1 MAADRKSLNRQA
13 IEEFANCFTPPLKV
27 VATDSIGGARVAHG
41 WMCAH
46 HDPEHEIGL
55 TAVCWGNGHFKA
67 WVEATGSRDYA
78 GSAGMVMSEVL
89 GALRLSCGSDFDLD
103 ACAEHA
109 NSYGDSE
116 KVEGASVPT
125 KDLEEWRDALIADM
139 PTKVVV
145 DAAVRDSCDPNK
157 VPDRP
162 NPEFIDMMGLTS
174 LERVKACEMYPNL
187 RFSINA
193 GKRYDSNG
201 GESEHA
207 GLIRGDQLEH
217 VRRAM
222 AAAPLKDGC
231 DHKFKN
237 NPLSGYQR
245 CIKCGGDDPLRFNV
259 DVDAQRLVPRGH
271 GCDHDFK
278 PNSIGGGFTCE
289 KCGIDAPPDPSA
301 A

>member
-1 MAADRKSLNRQA
+1 MAADRKSMNRQA
-13 IEEFANCFTPPLKV
+13 IEEFANYFTPPLKV

-41 WMCAH
+41 WMCAF
-46 HDPEHEIGL
+46 HDPEYEIGL
-55 TAVCWGNGHFKA
+55 TAVCWGSGHFKS
-67 WVEATGSRDYA
+67 WVEATGSRDEAGFAGYA
-78 GSAGMVMSEVL
+78 MSHVVSTLMTPFDSDCDPIAG
-89 GALRLSCGSDFDLD
+89 
-103 ACAEHA
+103 AEHA
-109 NSYGDSE
+109 KALEAS
-116 KVEGASVPT
+116 EGA
-125 KDLEEWRDALIADM
+125 DDAFEWTEDVINYKPSKTGFKSAM
-139 PTKVVV
+139 YGSP
-145 DAAVRDSCDPNK
+145 S
-157 VPDRP
+157 PDELAKRP

-187 RFSINA
+187 RFSVNA

-237 NPLSGYQR
+237 NPEFGYQR

-259 DVDAQRLVPRGH
+259 DVDARRLVPRGH

-278 PNSIGGGFTCE
+278 PNSIGGDYTCE
-289 KCGIDAPPDPSA
+289 KCGIERGIDQPPDPPYVE
-301 A
+301 